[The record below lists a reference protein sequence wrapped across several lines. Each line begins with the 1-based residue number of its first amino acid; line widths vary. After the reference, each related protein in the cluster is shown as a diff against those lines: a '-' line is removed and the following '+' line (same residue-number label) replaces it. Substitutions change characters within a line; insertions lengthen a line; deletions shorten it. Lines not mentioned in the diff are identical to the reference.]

1 MTARRLRAVPERS
14 LVTSHTPADGDA
26 MLYWVLG
33 QNVTTTTVRSVA
45 SGEFYDWPN
54 ERMVEVR

>member
-1 MTARRLRAVPERS
+1 MRPIGSVPERS
-14 LVTSHTPADGDA
+14 LVTSHAPAPDGA
-26 MLYWVLG
+26 PTYWVMG

-45 SGEFYDWPN
+45 SGAFYDWPN